1 MRSLNEAYLR
11 VGVVVLQRNIR
22 QHFILRNWPWWKLFT
37 KVKPLL
43 SIARQEE
50 EIRAKE
56 EEMKKA
62 MEEAAAT
69 AAAKKELEEK
79 YAKLENERMAIQAE
93 LERERQAAIDAED
106 LVFKLEGKQKEL
118 EEENNELIDRI
129 EEEEENNFIVAENK
143 RAVEAELAGVQQEL
157 AALGEKLKTVS
168 SI

>member
-1 MRSLNEAYLR
+1 
-11 VGVVVLQRNIR
+11 
-22 QHFILRNWPWWKLFT
+22 
-37 KVKPLL
+37 
-43 SIARQEE
+43 
-50 EIRAKE
+50 
-56 EEMKKA
+56 MKKA

-79 YAKLENERMAIQAE
+79 YEKLENERMAIQAE

-143 RAVEAELAGVQQEL
+143 RAVESELASVQEEL

-168 SI
+168 LVFCCPVLNHLCAINKLSLQLLLCFKLS